1 MRLHLLLVTI
11 FGILIPYW
19 KGLDFFDPVITAAYA
34 CMGPL
39 FSAPAS
45 AQSFG
50 ASRPQSMREACA
62 RAAKTVLYGEALV
75 MIFLLT
81 GTVTVGLSHGAR
93 LLLPDLDVIAEAGLL
108 GLAATV
114 AAAGLSA
121 WATLHFS
128 PAAARLAMRVIFLVL
143 LIVFLYN
150 SRRLTNVTWIGT
162 ALCAAAAGVS
172 VLLLRKEVSPR

>member
-1 MRLHLLLVTI
+1 
-11 FGILIPYW
+11 
-19 KGLDFFDPVITAAYA
+19 
-34 CMGPL
+34 
-39 FSAPAS
+39 
-45 AQSFG
+45 
-50 ASRPQSMREACA
+50 MREACA
-62 RAAKTVLYGEALV
+62 RAAKTVLYGEALA

-93 LLLPDLDVIAEAGLL
+93 LLLPDLDVVAEAGLL

-143 LIVFLYN
+143 LIVFL
-150 SRRLTNVTWIGT
+150 
-162 ALCAAAAGVS
+162 
-172 VLLLRKEVSPR
+172 